1 MKKVRLPFRLFCF
14 LLCLTRCTSVMP
26 GYIPVTPGNSDR
38 NSLIECYFNLGL
50 DYSEI
55 INFLLLVHGIRL
67 SVRQLKRVLF
77 SKGSCRRKNHSDIE
91 EVIAA
96 VERELDGSGSLIG
109 YRQMH
114 QRLRV
119 DYGLVV
125 SRETVRHALKLLDPD
140 GVERRSQHKLK
151 RRAYSAK
158 GPNFIWHLDGYDK
171 LKPFGLCIHGAID
184 GYSRRILWLEV
195 GPSNNNPRIVARYFM
210 DCVKQLGGAPRT
222 IRGDRGTE
230 NVNIAAMQSFLRRNG
245 TDSMAGQKSFLYGR
259 SVSNQRIEAWWSFLR
274 NNDTDWWINFFKD
287 LRDVGLYCDD
297 NPLHVECLRFCF
309 IPLLQKELNRVAQHW
324 NLHKIRPSLNQE
336 SPPGRPDVL
345 YFLPELNGVNSYL
358 KSVDDDDELLVA
370 EELCC
375 ENHVMQADET
385 FVELAQMIM
394 NDNNLQIPRTPV
406 EASNLYSEVLY
417 HIESMI

>member
-77 SKGSCRRKNHSDIE
+77 SKGLCRRKNHSDIE

-274 NNDTDWWINFFKD
+274 YNDTDWWINFFKD

-297 NPLHVECLRFCF
+297 NPLHVECLRFRF

-394 NDNNLQIPRTPV
+394 NDNNL
-406 EASNLYSEVLY
+406 
-417 HIESMI
+417 